1 MHWLTRLPSEALNI
15 FRQSTRSHE
24 IIDMPLYHE
33 FCDDVTAQLE
43 KPGFEGWQGILWS
56 LALQFV
62 IIEDHFTRPAI
73 SYPFRYKTQ
82 TELRRLHTIDSHAM
96 VQAVYSRMR
105 LCDLFAI
112 SILSLFE

>member
-1 MHWLTRLPSEALNI
+1 MFDITISLKKKKLALCTVEYLI
-15 FRQSTRSHE
+15 FNYVRDT
-24 IIDMPLYHE
+24 
-33 FCDDVTAQLE
+33 
-43 KPGFEGWQGILWS
+43 

-82 TELRRLHTIDSHAM
+82 TELTRLHTIDNHAM

-105 LCDLFAI
+105 SCDLFAT
-112 SILSLFE
+112 SIFRYLNK